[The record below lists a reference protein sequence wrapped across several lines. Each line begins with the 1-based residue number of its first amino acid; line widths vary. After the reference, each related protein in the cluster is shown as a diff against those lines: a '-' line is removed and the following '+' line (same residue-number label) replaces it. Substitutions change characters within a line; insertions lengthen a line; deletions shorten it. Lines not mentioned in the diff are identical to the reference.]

1 MFFFDIIYLDRFYT
15 IQKATLVSVYKKIQ
29 TGLLKCNFIK
39 KETLAQVFSCE
50 FCEIFKST
58 FFYGAPLVA
67 ASDHNVDTFLLL
79 LQASVKTSMS
89 STFLVLAVIWLI
101 FFFLHI
107 LYNFFSS
114 NIQKQ
119 SSAFIVQNDIY
130 V

>member
-89 STFLVLAVIWLI
+89 STFLVLAVIWLN
-101 FFFLHI
+101 FFFFTYTL
-107 LYNFFSS
+107 
-114 NIQKQ
+114 
-119 SSAFIVQNDIY
+119 
-130 V
+130 